1 VRVGL
6 FVVLRGSGDVSI
18 ESAVEKSVKGTDP
31 VLAAQALELA
41 RLLDD
46 PGNSAT
52 SKSMANKELRET
64 MAEIRA
70 LSPPKEAPDGVTD
83 INERRAMR
91 LAGIAA
97 SAGSPSS

>member
-1 VRVGL
+1 M
-6 FVVLRGSGDVSI
+6 SI
-18 ESAVEKSVKGTDP
+18 EAAVALAIEGADP

-46 PGNSAT
+46 SENSAT

-70 LSPPKEAPDGVTD
+70 LNPPKPQEDEIERAR
-83 INERRAMR
+83 NRRADR
-91 LAGIAA
+91 LAGKSAA
-97 SAGSPSS
+97 GSSPSS

>member
-1 VRVGL
+1 
-6 FVVLRGSGDVSI
+6 VVAVSV
-18 ESAVEKSVKGTDP
+18 EAAVAKAVKGADE

-46 PGNSAT
+46 SDNSAT

-70 LSPPKEAPDGVTD
+70 LRPPREAPDGVTD
-83 INERRAMR
+83 LAARRAER

-97 SAGSPSS
+97 SAGSASS